1 MSIVARE
8 AAAARGLEFDEAAGI
23 PHNSV
28 DPAGDPAK
36 KALVYAKILEVLGE
50 APLQ

>member
-1 MSIVARE
+1 VA
-8 AAAARGLEFDEAAGI
+8 GT

-28 DPAGDPAK
+28 DPAK

-50 APLQ
+50 EPLLQ